1 MNASTRTRTRKT
13 TWMRKGIEDE
23 GEDGDKV
30 EAGKVDD
37 HFEDEDDDKVEAGK
51 DDDDVWSA
59 ATVEA
64 SRCQQ
69 GRSAR

>member
-1 MNASTRTRTRKT
+1 MNASTRTKIRKT

-23 GEDGDKV
+23 DED
-30 EAGKVDD
+30 
-37 HFEDEDDDKVEAGK
+37 EDEDDDKVEAGK

>member
-1 MNASTRTRTRKT
+1 
-13 TWMRKGIEDE
+13 MRKGIEDE
-23 GEDGDKV
+23 EEDGEKV
-30 EAGKVDD
+30 EAV
-37 HFEDEDDDKVEAGK
+37 K

>member
-1 MNASTRTRTRKT
+1 
-13 TWMRKGIEDE
+13 MRKGIEDE
-23 GEDGDKV
+23 GED
-30 EAGKVDD
+30 DD
-37 HFEDEDDDKVEAGK
+37 FEDEDDDKVEAGK

>member
-1 MNASTRTRTRKT
+1 MNASTRIRTRKT

-23 GEDGDKV
+23 EEDG
-30 EAGKVDD
+30 E
-37 HFEDEDDDKVEAGK
+37 KVEAGK